1 MVDYDKI
8 TEAVKA
14 LVGLSYFDWL
24 KLRNAVDNEF
34 SKKEREF
41 ERELKLSADD
51 DIAKAIREQFG

>member
-8 TEAVKA
+8 TEAAKA

-24 KLRNAVDNEF
+24 KLRSAVDNEF

-41 ERELKLSADD
+41 ERELKLSADN

>member
-8 TEAVKA
+8 TEAAKA
-14 LVGLSYFDWL
+14 LVGLSCFDWL